1 MRGVRLACITF
12 RKDADLKLA
21 GACIGS
27 VDSVP
32 RFAANFDKFRMVFL
46 EVDSYGLRLR
56 IIRPSRVRCLL
67 LLLL

>member
-21 GACIGS
+21 VACIGS

-32 RFAANFDKFRMVFL
+32 RFAANVDEFRMVVL
-46 EVDSYGLRLR
+46 DVNRYGLRLC
-56 IIRPSRVRCLL
+56 IIRPYRVRCLL